1 MATKKFAYIKR
12 EWKNGR
18 WQYTYP
24 DDIKAKK
31 NVLTGQ
37 VKSKGYGSLDTHK
50 HAMKQIERDVERNSS
65 SRNIPSSETSS
76 GKQMSKLQQDK
87 AKYMAEYLKETSAY
101 GNSGIQKKT
110 NVETGNR
117 NWHKQQLKKAETA
130 NEHNASG
137 SSKNTREYQ
146 EFQKKFGEDR
156 QTLMTPV
163 KTTKKQI
170 RQGIRKAKIK
180 TLKREASKAIS
191 RAQDWLKDLFD

>member
-37 VKSKGYGSLDTHK
+37 VKSKGYGSLDTQK

-76 GKQMSKLQQDK
+76 GKQMSKLQVEK
-87 AKYMAEYLKETSAY
+87 AKMHGKAVKIMSAIY
-101 GNSGIQKKT
+101 GQKKAAQFYDSHGSLGK
-110 NVETGNR
+110 NIAKSIASENFHIDKLREVNRDKPSYETP
-117 NWHKQQLKKAETA
+117 A
-130 NEHNASG
+130 NE
-137 SSKNTREYQ
+137 T
-146 EFQKKFGEDR
+146 
-156 QTLMTPV
+156 V
-163 KTTKKQI
+163 KQTTKKQI

-180 TLKREASKAIS
+180 TLKREAAAAIK
-191 RAQDWLKDLFD
+191 RAQDWIKDLFG

>member
-37 VKSKGYGSLDTHK
+37 VKSKGYGSLDTQK

-65 SRNIPSSETSS
+65 SRNIPSSEPSS
-76 GKQMSKLQQDK
+76 GKQMSKLQVERAKSK
-87 AKYMAEYLKETSAY
+87 AAQYRQEKIDSHARALESGERQSRLKNNSRNIPAEKSF
-101 GNSGIQKKT
+101 
-110 NVETGNR
+110 
-117 NWHKQQLKKAETA
+117 AE
-130 NEHNASG
+130 
-137 SSKNTREYQ
+137 KLQ
-146 EFQKKFGEDR
+146 ESNPNFK
-156 QTLMTPV
+156 PV
-163 KTTKKQI
+163 VNQTTKKQI

-180 TLKREASKAIS
+180 TLKREAAAAIK
-191 RAQDWLKDLFD
+191 RAQDWIKDLFD